1 MIPAEGMGRIIK
13 NLNALQGLTKLG
25 NLSRIEKDILL
36 LQNSWQVLKY
46 FYKKVLEQPLNATIQ
61 KFVGNKTFLSSQYVD
76 TNGENIIRQFFIT
89 RENTLDFQGHF
100 VSTIPL
106 LLKHFSSRL
115 FPSPSHYTTTIRHSR
130 GLVFVIW

>member
-76 TNGENIIRQFFIT
+76 ANGENLIRQF
-89 RENTLDFQGHF
+89 L
-100 VSTIPL
+100 
-106 LLKHFSSRL
+106 
-115 FPSPSHYTTTIRHSR
+115 
-130 GLVFVIW
+130 

>member
-46 FYKKVLEQPLNATIQ
+46 FYKKVLEQP
-61 KFVGNKTFLSSQYVD
+61 QYLD

-100 VSTIPL
+100 VSTIPIA
-106 LLKHFSSRL
+106 
-115 FPSPSHYTTTIRHSR
+115 P
-130 GLVFVIW
+130 